1 VASRQELLA
10 VANLPRSPY
19 IPGELVPLQ
28 ERVAFVVFK
37 GEDMQPIWLT
47 RGLSPLLIASA
58 FVATTVTVVAMCMP
72 AKADDQRAGPTRPI
86 RELEDLAAYQEK
98 TLGAMHPDL
107 AETLHSLG
115 VAHHQQGDADTAGG
129 FLEKALAIR
138 SKRREPADVLIAET
152 LQALLKV
159 RATQGRWEACELLFT
174 SLEALHNRMF
184 GADDLLSIGTL
195 ISLAGTQSLL
205 RHYDDAEKSYLEA
218 LGRLAKTVGDDHVIT
233 AKALQGLGHN
243 YFQCGKYSQ
252 AEKPFRKALAV
263 REKLLGSEDQE
274 LSESMDSLG
283 QCLASLGKDA
293 EAEQLY
299 KKLLRL
305 AETSSGAGSPQTADA
320 MQSLASLYAAQGK
333 WADAESLA
341 KQSLEISE
349 RAVGDKGRGTGNS
362 LMSLGLLYTK
372 QKKFSH
378 AEPLFRRALGIY
390 EQVLGPEHPDT
401 AIASTALALMHWN
414 AGNHVE
420 ADRLYRRNLKY
431 LENTFGPDHPVTA
444 QLLNN
449 LAGNLHFLGD
459 YSQAAE
465 LAERAVKIHVQS
477 LGKSHPTTS
486 VSLVNLSV
494 IMAAQG
500 QWLECAELR
509 ERGQRAL
516 QSHFYDSLTALLPD
530 EQIAFLLGDYAIAH
544 HSALSVGF
552 LQAASPRIRK
562 LSAGWLA
569 NGKAVGHAASMQQ
582 AMLTRYSAPP
592 RTASL
597 VAELR
602 KVRAEIAGVAQKTI
616 FTGDSEAYHE
626 KVIALKANEQSIVRE
641 LGGQIL
647 SLQRSI
653 AWLDIETVRE
663 QLPPRS
669 ILIDIARFEVFD
681 FRAKGK
687 GNEWKPARYV
697 AWIVPPQGYGEITVA
712 DLGDAEVIEQAVLA
726 YREAMTAAGSEK
738 DPIRNAG
745 EPVAEKKLMDC
756 ARPLAELVIEPILN
770 AINAA
775 DANANFQELVISPDA
790 DLWLVPWC
798 ALPLKDG
805 RYAIEQYA
813 IRTVISARD
822 LLPSEPDK
830 AEAARSVVFANPDFD
845 LSGIAAAEAT
855 TAVIDE
861 SHDSLQTEEADGK
874 ADAAATTF
882 VSRSTT
888 SIEKAHALPGTADE
902 AKLVAPAIVT
912 LTGHKPIVY
921 DGAKALE
928 AVAKRV
934 MRPRVLVF
942 ATHGFVLP
950 GQSLTKQDADLAK
963 INVRGMTNTKV
974 VLSSAGERIENPLV
988 RCGLLLSGCN
998 TPPEELPDGIDD
1010 GRLTGLEILGMDL
1023 YGTELV
1029 VLSACDTGLGKVQYG
1044 EGVAGL
1050 RQAFM
1055 LAGAESVVASL
1066 WQVTDAETADL
1077 ISGFFSNLAAKMPRP
1092 EALRQA
1098 QLEIIAERRREKGA
1112 AHPFYWAAFGITGR

>member
-1 VASRQELLA
+1 MQAIA
-10 VANLPRSPY
+10 LPRGLNPQS
-19 IPGELVPLQ
+19 IV
-28 ERVAFVVFK
+28 RMSVV
-37 GEDMQPIWLT
+37 
-47 RGLSPLLIASA
+47 SA
-58 FVATTVTVVAMCMP
+58 AAVVAICMP
-72 AKADDQRAGPTRPI
+72 VHANDKQAGSSLRI
-86 RELEDLAAYQEK
+86 RELEDLVSQQAK
-98 TLGAMHPDL
+98 TLGALHPDV
-107 AETLHSLG
+107 AETLHTLG
-115 VAHHQQGDADTAGG
+115 VVHYQQGDNERAADL
-129 FLEKALAIR
+129 LEEALAIR
-138 SKRREPADVLIAET
+138 NKSLGPLDPVIADT
-152 LQALLKV
+152 LHELLAV
-159 RATQGRWEACELLFT
+159 RSAQGQWDACELLLQ
-174 SLEALHNRMF
+174 SLVSLQRELL
-184 GADDLLSIGTL
+184 GPDDLKSIGTL

-205 RHYDDAEKSYLEA
+205 RRHDDAERTYSQA
-218 LGRLAKTVGDDHVIT
+218 LDRLAKTVGDDHVKT
-233 AKALQGLGHN
+233 ATALHGLAKN
-243 YFQCGKYSQ
+243 YFQCGKYAQ
-252 AEKPFRKALAV
+252 AEKPFKKALAI
-263 REKLLGSEDQE
+263 REKLLGAEDQE
-274 LSESMDSLG
+274 VSESLESLA
-283 QCLASLGKDA
+283 QCLASLGKDV

-305 AETSSGAGSPQTADA
+305 SETSAGADSLQTADA

-341 KQSLEISE
+341 KRSLEISE
-349 RAVGDKGRGTGNS
+349 RAVGDKGRETGNS
-362 LMSLGLLYTK
+362 LMSLGLLYTT

-390 EQVLGPEHPDT
+390 EQVLGVEHADT
-401 AIASTALALMHWN
+401 AIASNALALMYWN

-420 ADRLYRRNLKY
+420 ADKLYRRNWKY
-431 LENTFGPDHPVTA
+431 FENTFGPDHPVTA
-444 QLLNN
+444 QFLNN

-477 LGKSHPTTS
+477 LGKSHPTTA

-494 IMAAQG
+494 IKAAQG
-500 QWLECAELR
+500 QWLESAELR
-509 ERGQRAL
+509 ERGQRAMR
-516 QSHFYDSLTALLPD
+516 SHFYNSLTALLPD

-544 HSALSVGF
+544 HSALSVGL

-569 NGKAVGHAASMQQ
+569 NGKAVGHAAAMQQ
-582 AMLTRYSAPP
+582 VLLERYSSSP

-602 KVRAEIAGVAQKTI
+602 KVRGEIAGVSQRILVK
-616 FTGDSEAYHE
+616 GDSEAYQE
-626 KVIALKANEQSIVRE
+626 KSIALKADEQKLVRE
-641 LGGQIL
+641 LGGHL
-647 SLQRSI
+647 ASLQRSI

-663 QLPPRS
+663 QLQPES
-669 ILIDIARFEVFD
+669 MLIDIARFEVFD

-697 AWIVPPQGYGEITVA
+697 AWIVPPKGSGEIGVV
-712 DLGDAEVIEQAVLA
+712 DLGDAQEIEQTVHA
-726 YREAMTAAGSEK
+726 YREAMIAAGPQNGSIPDSAEQ
-738 DPIRNAG
+738 
-745 EPVAEKKLMDC
+745 VAEKKLMEF
-756 ARPLAELVIEPILN
+756 AHPLAKLVTEPLFN
-770 AINAA
+770 AIRAV
-775 DANANFQELVISPDA
+775 DANVNIKELVISPDA
-790 DLWLVPWC
+790 ELWLVPWG
-798 ALPLKDG
+798 ALPLQDG
-805 RYAIEQYA
+805 RYAIEQFA

-822 LLPSEPDK
+822 LLPSELDK

-855 TAVIDE
+855 AAVIDE
-861 SHDSLQTEEADGK
+861 SHDLLQTQEAVGK
-874 ADAAATTF
+874 AVAAATTF
-882 VSRSTT
+882 VSRSTK

-902 AKLVAPAIVT
+902 AKLAAPAIVT

-921 DGAKALE
+921 DGARALE
-928 AVAKRV
+928 GVAKRV
-934 MRPRVLVF
+934 MHPRVLLF
-942 ATHGFVLP
+942 ATHGFFLA
-950 GQSLTKQDADLAK
+950 GQTLTKQDADLAK
-963 INVRGMTNTKV
+963 IDARGMRGTKAV
-974 VLSSAGERIENPLV
+974 VSSAGERLENPLV

-998 TPPEELPDGIDD
+998 TSPEEIPAGVDD

-1050 RQAFM
+1050 RQAFL

-1066 WQVTDAETADL
+1066 WQVTDAETAEL
-1077 ISGFFSNLAAKMPRP
+1077 MSGFFSNLAAKMPRS